1 MRTQVES
8 PEKDEY
14 VLNMK
19 WVVQS
24 FWDEAYLACEFPETM
39 YHNLCLYILWEGSEK
54 KSCQDENVRRKCW
67 WHGVCVS

>member
-1 MRTQVES
+1 MGTQVEN

-24 FWDEAYLACEFPETM
+24 FWDEEYLACEFPETT
-39 YHNLCLYILWEGSEK
+39 
-54 KSCQDENVRRKCW
+54 
-67 WHGVCVS
+67 